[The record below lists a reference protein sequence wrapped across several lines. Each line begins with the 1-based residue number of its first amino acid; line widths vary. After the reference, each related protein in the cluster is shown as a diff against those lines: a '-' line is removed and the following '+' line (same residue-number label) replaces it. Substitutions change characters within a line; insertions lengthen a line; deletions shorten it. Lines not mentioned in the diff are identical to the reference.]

1 MQPYS
6 PLGTLYAATDLSD
19 HGLSVAV
26 FDPVLQDPIAAFP
39 EILRQQQPN
48 VLAIYEDDFNF
59 LSKMCLTR
67 MRELAWQLARAARD
81 AGAIVI
87 VHGSDATDH
96 AKAYLDHG
104 ADFVLVGEAEQS
116 LVELCASILKGD
128 PLPSSIPGVI
138 RLDTEGDLVQ
148 SAIKSSRNAHWKNL

>member
-1 MQPYS
+1 
-6 PLGTLYAATDLSD
+6 LK
-19 HGLSVAV
+19 
-26 FDPVLQDPIAAFP
+26 
-39 EILRQQQPN
+39 RQQPK

-116 LVELCASILKGD
+116 LVELCASILQGGE
-128 PLPSSIPGVI
+128 LPSSIPGVI
-138 RLDTEGDLVQ
+138 HLDAGGDLVAKRGQ
-148 SAIKSSRNAHWKNL
+148 VITQRKLEEPADAGT